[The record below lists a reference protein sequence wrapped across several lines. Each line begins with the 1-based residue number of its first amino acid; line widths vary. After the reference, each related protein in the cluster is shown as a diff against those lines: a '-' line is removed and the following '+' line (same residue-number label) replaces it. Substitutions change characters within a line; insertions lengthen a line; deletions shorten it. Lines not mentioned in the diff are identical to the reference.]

1 MRISLKKIAFTVS
14 SRRVAGVAQ
23 ALWLTYALS
32 FVGVRHVPSWL
43 HGACNGARMSTS
55 GVRAR
60 AGRVRQA
67 LREAPALGWSFLYF
81 FCLLSGYYVLRP
93 VREAMAASSNV
104 QEIFPPALIAWFGGH
119 GVALQDFV
127 LQFLFTCVFL
137 IMLVLQPVYGWLV
150 SRQPRRVFLPVVY
163 VVFIVTLVGFH
174 ALFDSEV
181 PGRGMAFFFW
191 AAVFNLFAVAVFWSF
206 MADVF
211 SNAQARAYYGYIGA
225 AGTLGAFLG
234 PAITAALVKQ
244 VGIANLMLVSAGF
257 LSICLVCI
265 WRLRRWAV
273 MRERTQQLVSG
284 EQPMGGGVLEGL
296 KLIVR
301 EPLLRWMA
309 VLMVFG
315 VGVGTLLYNEQAAI
329 VRVAYPDPAA
339 RTAFYS
345 YIDLAVNALTLGVQL
360 ALTRWL
366 LTRHGIAPALLLPGF
381 AIIVGFS
388 VLAASPLPLL
398 VAVVQV
404 LTRASEFSLAKPAR
418 ETIYTRVDRQWRYKA
433 GAAIDTVVYRG
444 ADLSFAW
451 VHKGLSLLGS
461 HLVFVGGVAIAVVM
475 TAAAFG
481 VLREEK
487 KLPRES

>member
-1 MRISLKKIAFTVS
+1 MSAR
-14 SRRVAGVAQ
+14 
-23 ALWLTYALS
+23 
-32 FVGVRHVPSWL
+32 
-43 HGACNGARMSTS
+43 GARS
-55 GVRAR
+55 GTR
-60 AGRVRQA
+60 GLLHA
-67 LREAPALGWSFLYF
+67 LRETPALGWSFLYF

-93 VREAMAASSNV
+93 VREAMAASSDL
-104 QEIFPPALIAWFGGH
+104 QEVFPAALIGWFAAH
-119 GVALQDFV
+119 GVALQAFT

-150 SRQPRRVFLPVVY
+150 SRHPRRVFLPVVY
-163 VVFIVTLVGFH
+163 GFFIVTLLGFH
-174 ALFDSEV
+174 VMFDSDV

-191 AAVFNLFAVAVFWSF
+191 ITVFNLFAVAVFWSF

-211 SNAQARAYYGYIGA
+211 SNVQARAYYGYIGA

-234 PAITAALVKQ
+234 PVITGALVQ
-244 VGIANLMLVSAGF
+244 RVGIANLMLVSAGF
-257 LSICLVCI
+257 LGVCLLCI
-265 WRLRRWAV
+265 WRLRHWAV
-273 MRERTQQLVSG
+273 LREREQQLVSG
-284 EQPMGGGVLEGL
+284 EQPMGGSVLDGL

-301 EPLLRWMA
+301 EPLLRWLA
-309 VLMVFG
+309 LLVLFG

-329 VRVAYPDPAA
+329 VRAAYPDPEA

-345 YIDLAVNALTLGVQL
+345 HLDLAVNALTLLVQL

-366 LTRHGIAPALLLPGF
+366 LSRHGVAPALLIPAL

-388 VLAASPLPLL
+388 ILAASPLPLL

-404 LTRASEFSLAKPAR
+404 VTRASEFSLFKPAR

-433 GAAIDTVVYRG
+433 GAAIDTVIYRG

-451 VHKGLSLLGS
+451 VHKGLSLFGS
-461 HLVFVGGVAIAVVM
+461 QVLFAGGIVVALLM
-475 TAAAFG
+475 TGAALG

-487 KLPRES
+487 KLPRDR